1 MAGKKINGCIGSSFF
16 RRIKIRGSYNT
27 LGGGSS
33 IAVIPFQEAAHIIP
47 VFAVPFRPT
56 VPGGKRTDLIQAAC
70 VPGFSDQ
77 IHASQDRIIGK
88 AFQKGRVAHRSRILI
103 PTENR
108 SQIEAETVHTVI
120 DDPVSQAVKNQLPDD
135 RVVAVQRIAAAA
147 EIIVIAIRGEHVIN
161 IVIKPLKGKERPLFI
176 PFCSMV
182 EYHIQDY
189 FNPIFIQGPDK
200 RFQLQPFLVIFKLC
214 GITGIGGKET
224 HGIIPPVIQKH
235 PSFHLPAA
243 GHFIEFKDRHQF
255 HRVDSQLFQIGDFFH

>member
-1 MAGKKINGCIGSSFF
+1 MTGKKINGCIGASFF

-70 VPGFSDQ
+70 VPGLSDQ

-135 RVVAVQRIAAAA
+135 RVIAVQRISTAA
-147 EIIVIAIRGEHVIN
+147 EIVIVALRGQHIIYIVVEALKRNHRAMLIALSRMVKYDIQNNLHSVLMQRFDQSLEFF
-161 IVIKPLKGKERPLFI
+161 PLPVVFI
-176 PFCSMV
+176 GRRIAGV
-182 EYHIQDY
+182 
-189 FNPIFIQGPDK
+189 
-200 RFQLQPFLVIFKLC
+200 
-214 GITGIGGKET
+214 GGKET

-235 PSFHLPAA
+235 PSVHLPAA
-243 GHFIEFKDRHQF
+243 GHFIEFKDRH
-255 HRVDSQLFQIGDFFH
+255 

>member
-1 MAGKKINGCIGSSFF
+1 MAGKKINGCIGASFF

-70 VPGFSDQ
+70 IPGLSDQ

-103 PTENR
+103 PPENR

-147 EIIVIAIRGEHVIN
+147 EVVVKTFRGQHVID
-161 IVIKPLKGKERPLFI
+161 IVVKTLKREKWTVFI
-176 PFCSMV
+176 ALGRMV
-182 EYHIQDY
+182 EHHVQIDL
-189 FNPIFIQGPDK
+189 NPMGIEQMD
-200 RFQLQPFLVIFKLC
+200 QPL
-214 GITGIGGKET
+214 
-224 HGIIPPVIQKH
+224 
-235 PSFHLPAA
+235 
-243 GHFIEFKDRHQF
+243 
-255 HRVDSQLFQIGDFFH
+255 